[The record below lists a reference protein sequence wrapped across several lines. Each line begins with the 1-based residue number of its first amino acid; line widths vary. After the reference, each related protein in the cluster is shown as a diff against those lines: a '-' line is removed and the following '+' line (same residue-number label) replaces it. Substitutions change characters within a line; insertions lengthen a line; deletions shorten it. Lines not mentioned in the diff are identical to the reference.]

1 MEDGRID
8 GREGGPDKEKNSSR
22 GIDGKEDR
30 HSVSVAKS
38 ENEKGKR

>member
-1 MEDGRID
+1 MGDERID

-22 GIDGKEDR
+22 GIDRKEER

-38 ENEKGKR
+38 ENEKGER